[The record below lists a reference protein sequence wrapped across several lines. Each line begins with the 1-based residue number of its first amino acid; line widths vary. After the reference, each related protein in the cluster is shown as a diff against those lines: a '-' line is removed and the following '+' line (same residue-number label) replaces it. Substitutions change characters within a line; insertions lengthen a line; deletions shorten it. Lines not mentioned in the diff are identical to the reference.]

1 MSDRRTLTLAG
12 LSFDIPTGWS
22 TLTHGEAFA
31 FAPARAEA
39 NQAFLALPVSRD
51 PAEALGAAL
60 ERLVGTRLS
69 GQTIEAV
76 EPGEPVS
83 IELAEGLVAIATGR
97 RSVTASGRLWS
108 LDVLIEAGDAALYL
122 SAFANDEA
130 TFNALVGGRFR
141 RVLSSVHKVGCS
153 DGRAPRGL
161 PAL

>member
-39 NQAFLALPVSRD
+39 NQAFLALPVDRD
-51 PAEALGAAL
+51 PAEPLAAAL

-76 EPGEPVS
+76 EPGEPVN
-83 IELAEGLVAIATGR
+83 IELAEGLTAIATGR
-97 RSVTASGRLWS
+97 RSLTASGRLWS
-108 LDVLIEAGDAALYL
+108 LDVLIESGAAALYL

-130 TFNALVGGRFR
+130 TFDALVGGRFR
-141 RVLSSVHKVGCS
+141 RVLGSVHKVG
-153 DGRAPRGL
+153 
-161 PAL
+161 